1 MPLRRKLMRCP
12 RLMHELA
19 HLVEGKWKVKM
30 GESKVWNRGGATC
43 EGGGAMAPPKFLKF
57 FFTI

>member
-1 MPLRRKLMRCP
+1 MRCP